1 MIRSVGMG
9 QAYSQV
15 DAFTDRPFGGNPAA
29 VLVLENAASDGW
41 MQQVAAEMNLSETAF
56 LVPQADGFGLR
67 WFTPAVEVNL
77 CGHATLA
84 SAHILWADGLLDR
97 DRQARF
103 HTLSGVLT
111 ATFQNDE
118 IALNFPAIAV
128 EPSEAAP
135 QALLQALGNVEIAS
149 VSQNQRNYLVELASA
164 EQLRSLV
171 PNFSLLRQLPGEG
184 VIVTSGS
191 DADDFDFLSRY
202 FAPNLGI
209 LEDPVTGMAH
219 CYLAPYWCRKLGQS
233 ELRAFQASSR
243 GGQMRV
249 RSDGDRVT
257 LIGGAIT
264 VMRGELL
271 HPVEFA

>member
-1 MIRSVGMG
+1 MG
-9 QAYSQV
+9 QAYAQV
-15 DAFTDRPFGGNPAA
+15 DAFTDRPLSGNPAA
-29 VLVLENAASDGW
+29 VLVLEKAASDRW

-84 SAHILWADGLLDR
+84 SAHILWSDGFLDR

-111 ATFQNDE
+111 ATFQDDE

-128 EPSEAAP
+128 EPSEAP
-135 QALLQALGNVEIAS
+135 QALLQALGNVEIAN
-149 VSQNQRNYLVELASA
+149 VSQNQRNFLVELASA

-171 PNFSLLRQLPGEG
+171 PNFNLLRQLPGEG

-191 DADDFDFLSRY
+191 DTDDYDFMSRY

-219 CYLAPYWCRKLGQS
+219 CYLAPYWCQKLGQA
-233 ELRAFQASSR
+233 ELRAYQASSR
-243 GGQMRV
+243 SGRMRV

-257 LIGGAIT
+257 LIGQAVT
-264 VMRGELL
+264 VMSGEYL

>member
-1 MIRSVGMG
+1 MG
-9 QAYSQV
+9 QSYAQV
-15 DAFTDRPFGGNPAA
+15 DAFTDRPFSGNPAA
-29 VLVLENAASDGW
+29 VLVLEKLASDRW

-84 SAHILWADGLLDR
+84 SAHILWQDGLLDH

-103 HTLSGVLT
+103 HTRSGVLT
-111 ATFQNDE
+111 ATYQDDD
-118 IALNFPAIAV
+118 IALNFPAISV
-128 EPSEAAP
+128 GPGLAP
-135 QALLQALGNVEIAS
+135 PELIQALGDIEIANIC
-149 VSQNQRNYLVELASA
+149 QNERNFLIEIA
-164 EQLRSLV
+164 EAKQLRSLT
-171 PNFSLLRQLPGEG
+171 PNFNILRQLPGEG
-184 VIVTSGS
+184 VIVTSRS
-191 DADDFDFLSRY
+191 DSDEYDFMSRY

-219 CYLAPYWCRKLGQS
+219 CYLAPYWCARLDKP
-233 ELRAFQASSR
+233 ELRAYQASSR
-243 GGQMRV
+243 SGRMRV

-257 LIGGAIT
+257 LLGRAVT